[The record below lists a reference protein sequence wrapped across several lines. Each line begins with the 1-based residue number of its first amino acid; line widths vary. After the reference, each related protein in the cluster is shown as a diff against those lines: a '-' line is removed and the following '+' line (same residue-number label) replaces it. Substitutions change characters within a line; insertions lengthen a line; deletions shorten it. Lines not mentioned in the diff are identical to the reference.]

1 VLVTGAIRSGRR
13 LLSASELA
21 EALGVSRRWIYLQVE
36 EHSLPAYRL
45 GRSLRFDPDAV
56 YTWLESRRIGAWESC
71 AETDDVVR
79 FL

>member
-1 VLVTGAIRSGRR
+1 MTGESHGGRR

-21 EALGVSRRWIYLQVE
+21 EALGVSLRWIYLKVE

-56 YTWLESRRIGAWESC
+56 YAWLETKRIGAWESC
-71 AETDDVVR
+71 AEAGDVVR
-79 FL
+79 FS